1 MKKRTQST
9 GYTLRTQLKLLT
21 TLTKQL
27 MAEKTV
33 NAAFRYT
40 QTAAKVNAE

>member
-1 MKKRTQST
+1 M
-9 GYTLRTQLKLLT
+9 T

-40 QTAAKVNAE
+40 QTAAKVNAEYEWELIYLKTTK